1 MRASLLMALRRRLVA
16 SLHLRDSSTAS
27 KVLVLD
33 SIDNLQ
39 RVYDT
44 DSGITVQQV
53 DPIKCRLTL
62 QVNHMAEVP
71 THKEINAVYRARG
84 DMPGIVL
91 VFWRDN
97 TLGNIGFR
105 ELVYFLG
112 DV

>member
-27 KVLVLD
+27 KVLVLV

-44 DSGITVQQV
+44 DSGIAVQQV
-53 DPIKCRLTL
+53 DPIKCSFTL
-62 QVNHMAEVP
+62 HVNHVTEVP

-97 TLGNIGFR
+97 TLGKIGYR
-105 ELVYFLG
+105 EMIYFLG